1 MTTTAF
7 AGSSKV
13 LRTALSV
20 AMVST
25 MAGGLCCLDI
35 EDAFAASADTSWYSS
50 SAKTYQLKDAR
61 DLAGLAQLV
70 NKGTSFAGKTIEFK
84 AKTTLKLDGSYTP
97 IGNASH
103 SFDGIF
109 DGQGLKVTGMSITGG
124 SSYLGLFG
132 NCGAGSLI
140 KDVSV
145 TGSIS
150 TSAAKGSKTII
161 HHVGGVV
168 GNSKGSLDNCDSSVK
183 IKISSGVKST
193 EKENAV
199 INRVGGVAG
208 EVTGDMT
215 GCDTTKSASVSVTCT
230 SAPASDDITWVAGW
244 VGGVVGSHGPDV
256 DKLEGLANP
265 SSITNCTNKAKVT
278 MVSSAKGKPDR
289 FGNPTAAST
298 QYMGGIAGYS
308 SGNISSCSNS
318 AAIDSAYRNKKGKAA
333 LSYGCVAVGG
343 IVGGY
348 RIDTKVN
355 TAGDTDDPG
364 LRYQKKFGEEPKIT
378 LSDCSNSALVF
389 GLGQAGG
396 IVGQGGSYTL
406 ITRSYNTGD
415 VKGSRYT
422 KPSPG
427 GVAGRTYGDI
437 SYCYNTGDIETTTGG
452 GYYAAGVV
460 GMLHSIGKD
469 GNGDTVTPEVW
480 ACYNTGYILTNG
492 GGYRSGSVVGELD
505 GGYIHDVYSLKNRA
519 QTNSVSGLNDYTGTM
534 VNVKEVDEKKI
545 SSAELIATLNACCD
559 KEGWVSYYTM
569 PAGKSYGDT
578 KAKPVLVSSSNEGAT
593 DLSGKVATVSNG
605 NKASYS
611 NAIDPVPSVK
621 VTYNGKALTQNADY
635 RVVAQEGTKGANAG
649 STTYKAQIE
658 GIGNYKGILST
669 KASYTIG
676 KASIKSCTLTAS
688 GMYYNY
694 APQKPS
700 TVVLYDDGGNV
711 VDSSQYSWDVDKD
724 KFGKKSGSRI
734 QYQDAHDKKATEGDP
749 IIVTA
754 SANGNYTGTQTF
766 NVFKIKPVLLVM
778 GKSGES
784 PNPNQ
789 DTLTYG
795 DVTYTDPSGK
805 IQTWKF
811 KDVCSTGTINAIG
824 DADLRGKVKVKYTGE
839 PVKLGL
845 TGITYMGK
853 ELKEIKAGDKWYM
866 NTKTWGYKLLYG
878 NPNPESADDAKDELS
893 SVTNVTE
900 GKVDKDGNPVY
911 AVMTIRAA
919 PYSNFDNYVT
929 LWFTITPASIE
940 DDVTIEGFEDS
951 VSYIS
956 GKQDGAKLTYNGKT
970 LKEGKD
976 YTATYSYEGTQATVV
991 YKGIG
996 NYKGEVTKTFAF
1008 AGKIVAAP
1016 KSVKLSSPKKAK
1028 AAVKWAAAS
1037 GVDGYEV
1044 RYQVAGGK
1052 WATKTVKG
1060 AKKTSVTL
1068 SAKSKK
1074 TCKVQVRAYQK
1085 SGSVT
1090 SYTPWS
1096 KVVSKKVK

>member
-1 MTTTAF
+1 MATTASV
-7 AGSSKV
+7 GSSKA

-25 MAGGLCCLDI
+25 MAGGLCYFDI
-35 EDAFAASADTSWYSS
+35 DDAFAASADTSWYSS
-50 SAKTYQLKDAR
+50 SAKTYTLKDAR

-70 NKGTSFAGKTIEFK
+70 NKGTSFAGKTVQFK

-97 IGNASH
+97 IGNARN
-103 SFDGIF
+103 SFDGTF
-109 DGQGLKVTGMSITGG
+109 DGQGLKVTGMDISSGT
-124 SSYLGLFG
+124 SYLGLFG

-145 TGSIS
+145 TGSITAS
-150 TSAAKGSKTII
+150 VGSGSKTII
-161 HHVGGVV
+161 HHVGGVI

-183 IKISSGVKST
+183 IKISSGAKST
-193 EKENAV
+193 VDANAV
-199 INRVGGVAG
+199 ISRVGGVAG
-208 EVTGDMT
+208 AVTGNVT
-215 GCDTTKSASVSVTCT
+215 GCDTTKNASVSVTCT
-230 SAPASDDITWVAGW
+230 SAPASDDVTWVAGW
-244 VGGVVGSHGPDV
+244 VGGVVGDQGPDV
-256 DKLEGLANP
+256 DKLETLANP

-278 MVSSAKGKPDR
+278 LVSSAKGKPDR
-289 FGNPTAAST
+289 FGNPTAACT
-298 QYMGGIAGYS
+298 QYLGGIAGYS
-308 SGNISSCSNS
+308 SGNISSCTNS
-318 AAIDSAYRNKKGKAA
+318 AAIDSAYYKKGKAA

-348 RIDTKVN
+348 RIGAEVA

-364 LRYQKKFGEEPKIT
+364 LRYQKKFNEEAKIT
-378 LSDCSNSALVF
+378 LSDCVNTALVF

-437 SYCYNTGDIETTTGG
+437 SYCYNTGNIETTTGG
-452 GYYAAGVV
+452 GYYAAGIV

-469 GNGDTVTPEVW
+469 SNDEAIVPEVW
-480 ACYNTGYILTNG
+480 ACYNTGYVLTNG
-492 GGYRSGSVVGELD
+492 SGYRSGSVVGELD
-505 GGYIHDVYSLKNRA
+505 GGYIHDTYSLKNRA
-519 QTNSVSGLNDYTGTM
+519 QTNSISGLSDYTGTI

-545 SSAELIATLNACCD
+545 SSADLIATLNACCD
-559 KEGWVSYYTM
+559 KEGWVSYYTL

-578 KAKPVLVSSSNEGAT
+578 KAKPVLASASNEGAT
-593 DLSGKVATVSNG
+593 DLSGKTATVSSG

-611 NAIDPVPSVK
+611 GSIDPVPTVK
-621 VTYNGKALTQNADY
+621 VTYNGKTLVQNADY
-635 RVVAQEGTKGANAG
+635 RVIAQENTKGANVG
-649 STTYKAQIE
+649 STKYTAQIE
-658 GIGNYKGILST
+658 GIGNYTGRLAT
-669 KASYTIG
+669 TASYTIVQ
-676 KASIKSCTLTAS
+676 ASIKTCTLTVAS
-688 GMYYNY
+688 MYYNY

-700 TVVLYDDGGNV
+700 SVVLYDDGGNV
-711 VDSSQYSWDVDKD
+711 VDASQYTWDVDKD
-724 KFGKKSGSRI
+724 KFGKKSGSRV
-734 QYQDAHDKKATEGDP
+734 QYQDAVDKNATEGDP

-754 SANGNYTGTQTF
+754 VSGGNYTGTKTF
-766 NVFKIKPVLLVM
+766 NVFRIKPVPLVM

-789 DTLTYG
+789 DTLKYG

-805 IQTWKF
+805 TTTWKF
-811 KDVCSTGTINAIG
+811 DEVCSTGTNNAIG
-824 DADLRGKVKVKYTGE
+824 DADLRGKVKIKYTGE
-839 PVKLGL
+839 PIKLGL
-845 TGITYMGK
+845 TGISYMGK
-853 ELKEIKAGDKWYM
+853 ELKQIMPGDAWYES
-866 NTKTWGYKLLYG
+866 TKEWGYKLLYG
-878 NPNPESADDAKDELS
+878 NPNPENAADAKDELA

-900 GKVDKDGNPVY
+900 GKTDKDGNPTY

-940 DDVTIEGFEDS
+940 DDVTIEDFEDT

-956 GKQDGAKLTYNGKT
+956 GKQDAVKLTYNGKT

-976 YTATYSYEGTQATVV
+976 YTATYSYEGTQATVT

-996 NYKGEVTKTFAF
+996 NYNGEVTKSFTFT
-1008 AGKIVAAP
+1008 GKVVAAP
-1016 KSVKLSSPKKAK
+1016 KSVKVASSKKAK
-1028 AAVKWAAAS
+1028 ATIKWAALS

-1044 RYQVAGGK
+1044 SYQVAGGK
-1052 WATKTVKG
+1052 WATKVVKG
-1060 AKKTSVTL
+1060 AKKTSLTVR
-1068 SAKSKK
+1068 AKSKK
-1074 TCKVQVRAYQK
+1074 TCKVQVRGYKK

-1090 SYTPWS
+1090 SCTTWS
-1096 KVVSKKVK
+1096 EAASKKVK